1 MTLSA
6 NDAFRPSSL
15 GRIVTLVSDLC
26 IGGSIPLTADSR
38 YTLGYSWANPNAVG
52 ETESGPKAS
61 EGASYCRGMSQRTA
75 AQPPHTTPRRIA
87 AVDIRG
93 RGRVAPLTLTAA
105 AGVAAIWLVDISTG
119 PDFGFAIFYLI
130 PIGLAS
136 WWLGRGS
143 AVLIALLATGAW
155 IWADLLARPSVLLS
169 ASLWN
174 GLTRAAIFLLLALLI
189 DQVRR
194 ERTALRTVDAHREES
209 LALIAHTLRRSAAE
223 IQVAIPDLGNAP
235 ALSAAERDAVLELR
249 RQSRNFNRFAED
261 VLEVGQL
268 EAGHFRLN
276 RGRFDLSEFVATLAR
291 ETDRERLQLVSESD
305 PVWVEADPER
315 PRAAIEHLMNNAL
328 RFSPAGSAVHVTVS
342 GRGGSARVSVKDQ
355 VIGLASSHLQKV
367 FKKYGRIDTP
377 QSRDRIGV
385 GLGLYVSRL
394 IAEAHGGTILAASVG
409 LGLGSTF
416 ALEIPLAAAPP
427 YDGVS

>member
-61 EGASYCRGMSQRTA
+61 EGASYCRGMSQRTPA
-75 AQPPHTTPRRIA
+75 LRAQTVPRRIA
-87 AVDIRG
+87 DVDVRG
-93 RGRVAPLTLTAA
+93 RGRVVPLTLVAA

-174 GLTRAAIFLLLALLI
+174 GLTRAAIFLMLALLI

-194 ERTALRTVDAHREES
+194 ERTALRSVDAHREES
-209 LALIAHTLRRSAAE
+209 LALIAHTLRRSAGE
-223 IQVAIPDLGNAP
+223 IESAIPDLTRAP
-235 ALSAAERDAVLELR
+235 ALSAAERGAIDELR
-249 RQSRNFNRFAED
+249 RQSRNFKRFADD

-268 EAGHFRLN
+268 EAGRFRLN
-276 RGRFDLSEFVATLAR
+276 RGRFDLSEFVATLVK
-291 ETDRERLQLVSESD
+291 ETDRDRLQLVAESD
-305 PVWVEADPER
+305 PIWADPER
-315 PRAAIEHLMNNAL
+315 LRTAIEHILNNAL
-328 RFSPAGSAVHVTVS
+328 RFSPPGSTVHVTV
-342 GRGGSARVSVKDQ
+342 GQRENRARVLVKDQ
-355 VIGLASSHLQKV
+355 GVGLARSHLGV
-367 FKKYGRIDTP
+367 IFRKYGRVETASTKDK
-377 QSRDRIGV
+377 IGV
-385 GLGLYVSRL
+385 GLGLYVARL
-394 IAEAHGGTILAASVG
+394 VVEAHGGTVSASSVG

-416 ALEIPLAAAPP
+416 TLDLPLASHQP
-427 YDGVS
+427 